1 MLKPAEKTSLE
12 GITLTERPP
21 ARSASLD
28 LHEGDLENF
37 EQPETA
43 GARSLLLGL
52 AHKLHDNET
61 ALSLMRN
68 VFRMFQRIGI
78 TVGPNH
84 YYWPVPDLRQL
95 ESRKWPLEEQPVGLD
110 LRFDHQ
116 LEFLE
121 TVVPRYQSEWK
132 SASAPFFSLRYNYGN
147 GFFEAVDAE
156 IAYCMV
162 RHYKPRRIVEVGGGF
177 SSRVMAAA
185 LNANLKLD
193 GVCGDLITIDPYP
206 DKYPKKAL
214 SDRVHLITKAV
225 QDVDR
230 ELFLSLRRGDFLF
243 LDSSHVVAIGSDVVS
258 EYLEIV
264 PRLAGGVFIHAHD
277 IFIPG
282 DYPREA
288 VLHNLSFWS
297 EQYLLQA
304 LLMFNPQFQVL
315 WGSSCM
321 QNRASAE
328 LEFAFPQWQHSY
340 CSMPAKKRRFLPTR
354 DGDRIWPSSFWM
366 RKVA

>member
-21 ARSASLD
+21 ARSAALD

-43 GARSLLLGL
+43 GARRLLLGL

-95 ESRKWPLEEQPVGLD
+95 ESRKWPPEEQPVGLD

-121 TVVPRYQSEWK
+121 TVVPRYQSEWE

-162 RHYKPRRIVEVGGGF
+162 RHYKPRRIVEVGAV
-177 SSRVMAAA
+177 SAAE
-185 LNANLKLD
+185 
-193 GVCGDLITIDPYP
+193 
-206 DKYPKKAL
+206 
-214 SDRVHLITKAV
+214 SW
-225 QDVDR
+225 
-230 ELFLSLRRGDFLF
+230 RR
-243 LDSSHVVAIGSDVVS
+243 
-258 EYLEIV
+258 
-264 PRLAGGVFIHAHD
+264 P
-277 IFIPG
+277 
-282 DYPREA
+282 
-288 VLHNLSFWS
+288 
-297 EQYLLQA
+297 
-304 LLMFNPQFQVL
+304 
-315 WGSSCM
+315 
-321 QNRASAE
+321 
-328 LEFAFPQWQHSY
+328 
-340 CSMPAKKRRFLPTR
+340 
-354 DGDRIWPSSFWM
+354 
-366 RKVA
+366 